1 MNISNA
7 EKDSMIMLVCSDWQQ
22 ANDPQNDEVFRSL
35 ISLIQQGK
43 IIAFY
48 DNDEG
53 CVKYQANRAVT
64 DEWLK
69 R

>member
-7 EKDSMIMLVCSDWQQ
+7 EKDSMVLLTCNEWQQ
-22 ANDPQNDEVFRSL
+22 ANDPQNDEVFRAL

-43 IIAFY
+43 VIAFY

-53 CVKYQANRAVT
+53 CVKYQAVSNGLEI
-64 DEWLK
+64 D
-69 R
+69 